1 MWMSSNNGCRKFRV
15 TENVFRN
22 PDTESYH
29 TVLYTV
35 RLQVRILGVWVT
47 VWAETCDY
55 SDGDT
60 RTCITKRAEEVRK
73 ALTESV

>member
-1 MWMSSNNGCRKFRV
+1 MWASNNNWRRKFRV

-55 SDGDT
+55 SDGDM
-60 RTCITKRAEEVRK
+60 RLCVKKRAEEIRE